1 MADVVVYGIPFSSYT
16 WSARMALKEKGVAF
30 EMIDSQPHT
39 QLQNEL
45 HPFGKVPTFRHGEF
59 TLFETIAIMRY
70 VDEAFEGPSLQPETA
85 SERAVMDQWMSAVN
99 DVYYDAMIR
108 RLVLERLAPMI
119 FERDPDE
126 QKIKSALPDIEHQ
139 LDVLDSRF
147 EASAYLA
154 NENVTLADILLI
166 PIVFTVAMTPEG
178 DDFVNNRPNLARWQ
192 KGMASRTSLI
202 ETMPPFSWDSPFE

>member
-1 MADVVVYGIPFSSYT
+1 
-16 WSARMALKEKGVAF
+16 MALKEKGVAF

-45 HPFGKVPTFRHGEF
+45 HPFGKVPAFRHGEF
-59 TLFETIAIMRY
+59 TLFETTAIMRY
-70 VDEAFEGPSLQPETA
+70 MNEAFDGPPLQPETT

-119 FERDPDE
+119 FERDSDE

-147 EASAYLA
+147 EVSAYLA
-154 NENVTLADILLI
+154 NENVSLADILLI
-166 PIVFTVAMTPEG
+166 PIVFTVAMTPGG
-178 DDFVNNRPNLARWQ
+178 DDFVNNLPNLARWQ
-192 KGMASRTSLI
+192 KGMAGRTSLI